1 MFFPLNAS
9 RTKTLVFEVAI
20 QTAIPRPDHL
30 PIKKTSNLIVLSL
43 GVLFAGTSKTA
54 EPYKVGKKT
63 TDTMVE
69 ILNLDKTEII
79 SIDTISN
86 QEFTEVIGFNT

>member
-1 MFFPLNAS
+1 MDYV
-9 RTKTLVFEVAI
+9 T
-20 QTAIPRPDHL
+20 
-30 PIKKTSNLIVLSL
+30 
-43 GVLFAGTSKTA
+43 GTSKAA

-86 QEFTEVIGFNT
+86 QEFTEVTEFNR